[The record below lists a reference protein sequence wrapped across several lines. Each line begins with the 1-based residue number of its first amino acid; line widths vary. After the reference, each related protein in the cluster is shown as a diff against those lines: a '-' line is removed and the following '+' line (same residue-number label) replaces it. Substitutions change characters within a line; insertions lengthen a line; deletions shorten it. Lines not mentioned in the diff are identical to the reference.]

1 MQAVRNKKGRWFKAG
16 ILMGM
21 SLSMALAS
29 VPKSGISGRV
39 TDDTAI
45 YQRMGET
52 QVRKVKKPEF
62 DADLAQLSS
71 IEGRYREKLPSY
83 ADSRNRMSGPMKRI
97 SAQKYR
103 HSSAKRTEISRN

>member
-1 MQAVRNKKGRWFKAG
+1 MKAVRNKKAQWFKAG

-29 VPKSGISGRV
+29 VPKGGFSGRV

-52 QVRKVKKPEF
+52 HVRKVQKPEF
-62 DADLAQLSS
+62 DADLARLSS

-83 ADSRNRMSGPMKRI
+83 ASSENRVSGPMKRI

-103 HSSAKRTEISRN
+103 YSGAKPTQVSRN